1 MRHLYLICPTDHLER
16 AICNCFAGDHY
27 FVTSLGNAIAFND
40 EEIQEFNRWMIACA
54 INNITFV
61 LADDNRFV
69 REALASTRV
78 ISTPSDNP
86 LAPDLARALNL
97 GLKQHPTLTDPLAIT
112 ASLLEHKVQQLQAKL
127 NGAHGPKIHVD
138 ATIYKRAEGQFVWPV
153 KAHWRLADH
162 QLN

>member
-1 MRHLYLICPTDHLER
+1 M
-16 AICNCFAGDHY
+16 
-27 FVTSLGNAIAFND
+27 
-40 EEIQEFNRWMIACA
+40 
-54 INNITFV
+54 
-61 LADDNRFV
+61 

-86 LAPDLARALNL
+86 LASDLARSLNR

-112 ASLLEHKVQQLQAKL
+112 AGLLEHKVQQLQAKL
-127 NGAHGPKIHVD
+127 NGAHEPNVHVG

-153 KAHWRLADH
+153 KAHWRLAGY